1 MQSRPNTPLKGDVMP
16 FLKTIS
22 GGAGS
27 CKQVD
32 DYLSFG
38 HRSMEDH
45 EERMERYLAGDKSAS
60 RSMAFGHSPGLPDTP
75 FGWHKV
81 MDATRKRFGKDRPP
95 EWFERKRQSNPDLV
109 WRNYYQWVL
118 SPDPKDRASAEEVGQ
133 LAQEWCERVW
143 PAEQGWQWIWS
154 VHDDNANGVMHAHV
168 ILNAVNSSNGLKA
181 QITPEDS
188 DNMARVAQEIARG
201 HGMGTLPDLSERRKA
216 TREGRQAPTIQS
228 VRMSAAERSLRRRG
242 RRSWVAEIRDAIDES
257 IANSSDWD
265 EFVERFEA
273 EGFTVEWSRRGI
285 GYRHPD
291 SGGHDKKVLASSLG
305 SNYDEFG
312 IRARL
317 GIPVD
322 VVNGEA
328 SSRISRRQG
337 HNFQDP
343 STGYSPHHRGLENTL
358 RSRIAAKSSRHGV
371 GVISAGIKALSA
383 ISEAG
388 YSSVSEVEEAFRSQ
402 MLKVETMEHGVHE
415 IESSISIAEDVI
427 ERSKR
432 IESARA
438 RIAELESLP
447 SFTQSERKERNTL
460 LLQVDEDA
468 TFCKMA
474 FSKIATEVSGA
485 ESYANE
491 AVIILNRLRNEL
503 GDLSVS
509 LDRAR
514 TDAKSLSESLG
525 AIEGFVGARAVRDL
539 RSVPSVG
546 EFLRRSKGRQLSV
559 PTSIQTKDSMAITAA
574 LESAASRRILNEG
587 NSRIESIEKA
597 TKAQAPSVYV
607 RPEVAAVSE
616 RKNTV

>member
-1 MQSRPNTPLKGDVMP
+1 MP

-38 HRSMEDH
+38 HRSVEDH

-60 RSMAFGHSPGLPDTP
+60 RSMAFGHSPGLPDSP

-81 MDATRKRFGKDRPP
+81 MDATRKRFGKDKPP
-95 EWFERKRQSNPDLV
+95 EWFEKKRKSNPNLI
-109 WRNYYQWVL
+109 WRNYYQWIL
-118 SPDPKDRASAEEVGQ
+118 SPDPRDHASAEEVGQ

-143 PAEQGWQWIWS
+143 PADQGWQWIWS
-154 VHDDNANGVMHAHV
+154 VHDDNASGVMHAHI
-168 ILNAVNSSNGLKA
+168 ILNAVNASTGLKV
-181 QITPEDS
+181 QISSEDS
-188 DNMARVAQEIARG
+188 DMLDHQAQKIGEE
-201 HGMGTLPDLSERRKA
+201 HGMNFFPDLADWRA
-216 TREGRQAPTIQS
+216 AVREGRQTPTIQS

-242 RRSWVAEIRDAIDES
+242 RRSWVAEIRDAIDKS
-257 IANSSDWD
+257 IENSSDWD
-265 EFVERFEA
+265 EFVEKFEA
-273 EGFTVEWSRRGI
+273 DGFKVEWSRRGI

-317 GIPVD
+317 GIPID
-322 VVNGEA
+322 VVTGEL
-328 SSRISRRQG
+328 SSRVTRRQE
-337 HNFQDP
+337 HKSQVPNA
-343 STGYSPHHRGLENTL
+343 SYSPHRRGFQDTL
-358 RSRIAAKSSRHGV
+358 KSRIAAQSRRRGV
-371 GVISAGIKALSA
+371 GAISAGIKAVSLISA
-383 ISEAG
+383 DG
-388 YSSVSEVEEAFRSQ
+388 YGSVSEVEEARRSQ
-402 MLKVETMEHGVHE
+402 MLKVEAMECEIHE

-447 SFTQSERKERNTL
+447 SFAQSERKERNAL
-460 LLQVDEDA
+460 LLQIDGDTA
-468 TFCKMA
+468 FCKMA
-474 FSKIATEVSGA
+474 FSKVATEISGP

-514 TDAKSLSESLG
+514 ADAKSLSESLG

-559 PTSIQTKDSMAITAA
+559 PTSIQTKDSMAIAAA

>member
-1 MQSRPNTPLKGDVMP
+1 MP

-38 HRSMEDH
+38 HRSVEDH

-60 RSMAFGHSPGLPDTP
+60 RSMAFGHSPGLPDSP

-81 MDATRKRFGKDRPP
+81 MDATRKRFGKDKPP
-95 EWFERKRQSNPDLV
+95 EWFEKKRKSNPNLI
-109 WRNYYQWVL
+109 WRNYYQWIL
-118 SPDPKDRASAEEVGQ
+118 SPDPRDHASAEEVGQ

-143 PAEQGWQWIWS
+143 PADQGWQWIWS
-154 VHDDNANGVMHAHV
+154 VHDDNASGVMHAHI
-168 ILNAVNSSNGLKA
+168 ILNSVNASTGLKV
-181 QITPEDS
+181 QISSEDS
-188 DNMARVAQEIARG
+188 DMLDHQAQKIGEE
-201 HGMGTLPDLSERRKA
+201 HGMNFFPDLADWRA
-216 TREGRQAPTIQS
+216 AVREGRQTPTIQS

-242 RRSWVAEIRDAIDES
+242 RRSWVAEIRDAIDRS
-257 IANSSDWD
+257 IENSSDWD
-265 EFVERFEA
+265 EFVEKFEA
-273 EGFTVEWSRRGI
+273 DGFKVEWSRRGI

-317 GIPVD
+317 GIPID
-322 VVNGEA
+322 VVTGEL
-328 SSRISRRQG
+328 SSRVTRQQE
-337 HNFQDP
+337 HKSQVPNA
-343 STGYSPHHRGLENTL
+343 GYSPHRRGFQDTL
-358 RSRIAAKSSRHGV
+358 KSRIAAQSRRRGV
-371 GVISAGIKALSA
+371 GAISAGIKALSL
-383 ISEAG
+383 ISADG
-388 YSSVSEVEEAFRSQ
+388 YGSVSEVEEACRSQ
-402 MLKVETMEHGVHE
+402 MLKVEAMECEIHE

-447 SFTQSERKERNTL
+447 SFAQSERKERNAL
-460 LLQVDEDA
+460 LLQIDDDTA
-468 TFCKMA
+468 FCKMA
-474 FSKIATEVSGA
+474 FSKVATETSGP

-491 AVIILNRLRNEL
+491 AGIILNKLRNEL

-514 TDAKSLSESLG
+514 ADAKSLSESLG

-539 RSVPSVG
+539 RGVPSVG

-559 PTSIQTKDSMAITAA
+559 PTSIQTKDSMAIAAA

-587 NSRIESIEKA
+587 NSRIENIDKA
-597 TKAQAPSVYV
+597 TKAQSPSVYI
-607 RPEVAAVSE
+607 RPEAGTVSE

>member
-1 MQSRPNTPLKGDVMP
+1 MP

-38 HRSMEDH
+38 HRSVEDH

-60 RSMAFGHSPGLPDTP
+60 RSMAFGHSPGLPDSP

-81 MDATRKRFGKDRPP
+81 MDATRKRFGKDKPP
-95 EWFERKRQSNPDLV
+95 EWFEKKRKSNPNLI
-109 WRNYYQWVL
+109 WRNYYQWIL
-118 SPDPKDRASAEEVGQ
+118 SPDPRDHASAEEVGQ

-143 PAEQGWQWIWS
+143 PADQGWQWIWS
-154 VHDDNANGVMHAHV
+154 VHDDNASGVMHAHI
-168 ILNAVNSSNGLKA
+168 ILNAVNASTGLKV
-181 QITPEDS
+181 QISSEDS
-188 DNMARVAQEIARG
+188 DMLDHQAQKIGEE
-201 HGMGTLPDLSERRKA
+201 HGMNFFPDLADWRA
-216 TREGRQAPTIQS
+216 AVREGRQTPTIQS

-242 RRSWVAEIRDAIDES
+242 RRSWVAEIRDAIDRS
-257 IANSSDWD
+257 IENSSDWD
-265 EFVERFEA
+265 EFVEKFEA
-273 EGFTVEWSRRGI
+273 DGFKVEWSRRGI

-291 SGGHDKKVLASSLG
+291 SGGHDKKVLASSIG

-322 VVNGEA
+322 VVTGEL
-328 SSRISRRQG
+328 SSRVTRQQE
-337 HNFQDP
+337 HKSQVPNA
-343 STGYSPHHRGLENTL
+343 GYSPHRRGFQDTL
-358 RSRIAAKSSRHGV
+358 KSRIAAQSRRRGV
-371 GVISAGIKALSA
+371 GAISAGIKALSL
-383 ISEAG
+383 ISADG
-388 YSSVSEVEEAFRSQ
+388 YGSVSEVEEACRSQ
-402 MLKVETMEHGVHE
+402 MLKVEAMECEIHE

-447 SFTQSERKERNTL
+447 SFAQSERKERNAL
-460 LLQVDEDA
+460 LLQIDDDTA
-468 TFCKMA
+468 FCKMA
-474 FSKIATEVSGA
+474 FSKVATAISGP
-485 ESYANE
+485 ESYASE
-491 AVIILNRLRNEL
+491 AGIILNRLRNEL

-514 TDAKSLSESLG
+514 ADAKSLSESLG
-525 AIEGFVGARAVRDL
+525 AIVGFVGARAVRDL
-539 RSVPSVG
+539 RGVPSVG

-559 PTSIQTKDSMAITAA
+559 PTSIQTKDSRAIAAA

-597 TKAQAPSVYV
+597 TKAQSPSVYI
-607 RPEVAAVSE
+607 RPEAAAVSE

>member
-1 MQSRPNTPLKGDVMP
+1 MP

-38 HRSMEDH
+38 HRSVEDH

-60 RSMAFGHSPGLPDTP
+60 RSMAFGHSPGLPDSP

-81 MDATRKRFGKDRPP
+81 MDATRKRFGKDKPP
-95 EWFERKRQSNPDLV
+95 EWFEKKRKSNPNLI
-109 WRNYYQWVL
+109 WRNYYQWIL
-118 SPDPKDRASAEEVGQ
+118 SPDPRDHASAEEVGQ

-143 PAEQGWQWIWS
+143 PADQGWQWIWS
-154 VHDDNANGVMHAHV
+154 VHDDNASGVMHAHI
-168 ILNAVNSSNGLKA
+168 ILNAVNASTGLKV
-181 QITPEDS
+181 QISSEDS
-188 DNMARVAQEIARG
+188 DMLDHQAQKIGEE
-201 HGMGTLPDLSERRKA
+201 HGMNFFPDLADWRA
-216 TREGRQAPTIQS
+216 AVREGRQTPTIQS

-242 RRSWVAEIRDAIDES
+242 RRSWVAEIRDAIDRS
-257 IANSSDWD
+257 IENSSDWD
-265 EFVERFEA
+265 EFVEKFEA
-273 EGFTVEWSRRGI
+273 DGFKVEWSRRGI

-312 IRARL
+312 IRSRL
-317 GIPVD
+317 GIPID
-322 VVNGEA
+322 VVTGEL
-328 SSRISRRQG
+328 SSRVTRQQE
-337 HNFQDP
+337 HKSQVPNA
-343 STGYSPHHRGLENTL
+343 GYSPHRRGFQDTL
-358 RSRIAAKSSRHGV
+358 KSRIAAQSRRRGV
-371 GVISAGIKALSA
+371 GAISAGIKALSL
-383 ISEAG
+383 ISAEG
-388 YSSVSEVEEAFRSQ
+388 YGSVSEVEEACRSQ
-402 MLKVETMEHGVHE
+402 MLKVEAMECEIHE

-447 SFTQSERKERNTL
+447 SFAQSERKERNAL
-460 LLQVDEDA
+460 LLQIDDDTA
-468 TFCKMA
+468 FCKMA
-474 FSKIATEVSGA
+474 FSKVATEISEP

-491 AVIILNRLRNEL
+491 AGIILNRLRNEL

-509 LDRAR
+509 LERAR
-514 TDAKSLSESLG
+514 ADAKSLSESFV
-525 AIEGFVGARAVRDL
+525 AIEGYVGARVVRDL
-539 RSVPSVG
+539 RGVPSVG

-559 PTSIQTKDSMAITAA
+559 PTSIQTKDSMAIAAA
-574 LESAASRRILNEG
+574 LESAASRRILQES
-587 NSRIESIEKA
+587 NSRIESIDKE
-597 TKAQAPSVYV
+597 TKAQSPSVYI
-607 RPEVAAVSE
+607 RPEAAAVAE

>member
-1 MQSRPNTPLKGDVMP
+1 MP

-38 HRSMEDH
+38 HRSVEDH

-60 RSMAFGHSPGLPDTP
+60 RSMAFGHSPGLPDSP

-81 MDATRKRFGKDRPP
+81 MDATRKRFGKDKPP
-95 EWFERKRQSNPDLV
+95 EWFEKKRKSNPNLI
-109 WRNYYQWVL
+109 WRNYYQWIL
-118 SPDPKDRASAEEVGQ
+118 SPDPRDHASAEEVGQ

-143 PAEQGWQWIWS
+143 PADQGWQWIWS
-154 VHDDNANGVMHAHV
+154 VHDDNASGVMHAHI
-168 ILNAVNSSNGLKA
+168 ILNAVNASTGLKV
-181 QITPEDS
+181 QISSEDS
-188 DNMARVAQEIARG
+188 DMLDHQAQKIGEE
-201 HGMGTLPDLSERRKA
+201 HGMNFFPDLADWRA
-216 TREGRQAPTIQS
+216 AVREGRQTPTIQS

-242 RRSWVAEIRDAIDES
+242 RRSWVAEIRDAIDRS
-257 IANSSDWD
+257 IENSSDWD
-265 EFVERFEA
+265 EFVEKFEA
-273 EGFTVEWSRRGI
+273 DGFKVEWSRRGI

-317 GIPVD
+317 GIPID
-322 VVNGEA
+322 VVTREL
-328 SSRISRRQG
+328 SSRVTRQQE
-337 HNFQDP
+337 HKSQVPNA
-343 STGYSPHHRGLENTL
+343 GYSPHRRGFQDTL
-358 RSRIAAKSSRHGV
+358 KSRIAAQSRRRGV
-371 GVISAGIKALSA
+371 GAISAGIKALSL
-383 ISEAG
+383 ISADG
-388 YSSVSEVEEAFRSQ
+388 YGSVSEVEEACRSQ
-402 MLKVETMEHGVHE
+402 MLKVEAMECEIHE

-447 SFTQSERKERNTL
+447 SFAQSERKERNAL
-460 LLQVDEDA
+460 LLQIDDDTA
-468 TFCKMA
+468 FCKMA
-474 FSKIATEVSGA
+474 FSKVATEISEP

-491 AVIILNRLRNEL
+491 AGIILNRLRNEL

-514 TDAKSLSESLG
+514 ADAKSLSESLG

-539 RSVPSVG
+539 RGVPSVG

-559 PTSIQTKDSMAITAA
+559 PTSIQTKDSMAIAAA
-574 LESAASRRILNEG
+574 LESAASKRILQES
-587 NSRIESIEKA
+587 NSRIESIDKA
-597 TKAQAPSVYV
+597 TKAQSPSVYI
-607 RPEVAAVSE
+607 RPEAAAVSE

>member
-1 MQSRPNTPLKGDVMP
+1 MP

-22 GGAGS
+22 GGSGS
-27 CKQVD
+27 CRQVD

-38 HRSMEDH
+38 HRSVEDH
-45 EERMERYLAGDKSAS
+45 EKRMERYLAGDKSAS

-81 MDATRKRFGKDRPP
+81 MDATRKRFGKDKPP
-95 EWFERKRQSNPDLV
+95 EWFEKKRKSNPDLV

-118 SPDPKDRASAEEVGQ
+118 SPDPRDRASAEEVGQ

-168 ILNAVNSSNGLKA
+168 ILNAVNSFNGLKA

-188 DNMARVAQEIARG
+188 DTMARVAQEIARE

-216 TREGRQAPTIQS
+216 IREGRQAPTIQS

-242 RRSWVAEIRDAIDES
+242 RRSWVAEIRDAIDKS
-257 IANSSDWD
+257 IDNSSDWD

-273 EGFTVEWSRRGI
+273 DGFTVEWSRRGI
-285 GYRHPD
+285 GYRHPE

-322 VVNGEA
+322 VVKGEA
-328 SSRISRRQG
+328 SSRIARRQE
-337 HNFQDP
+337 HKSQFP
-343 STGYSPHHRGLENTL
+343 SSGYSPRPRGLEDAL
-358 RSRIAAKSSRHGV
+358 RSRITANTSLRGIGA
-371 GVISAGIKALSA
+371 ISAGIKALSV
-383 ISEAG
+383 ISADG

-402 MLKVETMEHGVHE
+402 MLKVEAMEQEVHE
-415 IESSISIAEDVI
+415 IESSISIAEDVM
-427 ERSKR
+427 ERSER
-432 IESARA
+432 IASARA
-438 RIAELESLP
+438 RLDELESLP
-447 SFTQSERKERNTL
+447 SITQTERIERNAL
-460 LLQVDEDA
+460 LDQIDDDTA
-468 TFCKMA
+468 FCKVA
-474 FSKIATEVSGA
+474 FSKVATEISGP

-491 AVIILNRLRNEL
+491 AGIILNRLRNEL

-514 TDAKSLSESLG
+514 ADAKSLSESLG

-539 RSVPSVG
+539 RGVPSVG
-546 EFLRRSKGRQLSV
+546 EFLRRSKDRQLSV
-559 PTSIQTKDSMAITAA
+559 PTSIQTRDSMAIAAA
-574 LESAASRRILNEG
+574 LESAASRRILHENRA
-587 NSRIESIEKA
+587 RIESVEKA
-597 TKAQAPSVYV
+597 TKNQASSVYI

>member
-1 MQSRPNTPLKGDVMP
+1 MP

-38 HRSMEDH
+38 HRSVEDH

-60 RSMAFGHSPGLPDTP
+60 RSMAFGHSPGLPDSP

-81 MDATRKRFGKDRPP
+81 MDATRKRFGKDKPP
-95 EWFERKRQSNPDLV
+95 EWFEKKRKSNPNLI
-109 WRNYYQWVL
+109 WRNYYQWIL
-118 SPDPKDRASAEEVGQ
+118 SPDPRDHASAEEVGQ
-133 LAQEWCERVW
+133 LAQEWCERAW
-143 PAEQGWQWIWS
+143 PADQGWQWIWS
-154 VHDDNANGVMHAHV
+154 VHDDNASGVMHAHI
-168 ILNAVNSSNGLKA
+168 ILNAVNASTGLKV
-181 QITPEDS
+181 QISSEDS
-188 DNMARVAQEIARG
+188 DMLDHQAQKIGEE
-201 HGMGTLPDLSERRKA
+201 HGMNFFPDLADWRA
-216 TREGRQAPTIQS
+216 AVREGRQTPTIQS

-242 RRSWVAEIRDAIDES
+242 RRSWVAEIRDAIDRS
-257 IANSSDWD
+257 IENSSDWD
-265 EFVERFEA
+265 EFVEKFEA
-273 EGFTVEWSRRGI
+273 DGFKVEWSRRGI

-317 GIPVD
+317 GIPID
-322 VVNGEA
+322 VVTGEL
-328 SSRISRRQG
+328 SSRVTRQQE
-337 HNFQDP
+337 HKSQVPNA
-343 STGYSPHHRGLENTL
+343 GYSPHRRGFQDTL
-358 RSRIAAKSSRHGV
+358 KSRIAAQSRRRGV
-371 GVISAGIKALSA
+371 GAISAGIKALSL
-383 ISEAG
+383 ISADG
-388 YSSVSEVEEAFRSQ
+388 YGSVSEVEEACRSQ
-402 MLKVETMEHGVHE
+402 MLKVEAMECEIHE

-447 SFTQSERKERNTL
+447 SFAQSERKERNAL
-460 LLQVDEDA
+460 LLQIDDDTA
-468 TFCKMA
+468 FCKMA
-474 FSKIATEVSGA
+474 FSKVATETSGP

-491 AVIILNRLRNEL
+491 AGIILNKLRNEL

-514 TDAKSLSESLG
+514 ADAKSLSESLG

-539 RSVPSVG
+539 RGVPSVG

-559 PTSIQTKDSMAITAA
+559 PTSIQTKDSMAIAAA
-574 LESAASRRILNEG
+574 LESAASRRILQES
-587 NSRIESIEKA
+587 NSRIESIDKA
-597 TKAQAPSVYV
+597 TKAQSTSVYI
-607 RPEVAAVSE
+607 RPEATAVAE
-616 RKNTV
+616 RKKTV

>member
-1 MQSRPNTPLKGDVMP
+1 MP

-38 HRSMEDH
+38 HRSVEDH

-60 RSMAFGHSPGLPDTP
+60 RSMAFGHSPGLPDSP

-81 MDATRKRFGKDRPP
+81 MDATRKRFGKDKPP
-95 EWFERKRQSNPDLV
+95 EWFEKKRKSNQNLI
-109 WRNYYQWVL
+109 WRNYYQWIL
-118 SPDPKDRASAEEVGQ
+118 SPDPRDHASAEEVGQ

-143 PAEQGWQWIWS
+143 PADQGWQWIWS
-154 VHDDNANGVMHAHV
+154 VHDDNASGVMHAHI
-168 ILNAVNSSNGLKA
+168 ILNAVNASTGLKV
-181 QITPEDS
+181 QISSEDS
-188 DNMARVAQEIARG
+188 DMLDHQAQKIGEE
-201 HGMGTLPDLSERRKA
+201 HGMNFFPDLADWRA
-216 TREGRQAPTIQS
+216 AVREGRQTPTIQS
-228 VRMSAAERSLRRRG
+228 VRMSTAERSLRRRG
-242 RRSWVAEIRDAIDES
+242 RRSWVAEIRDAIDRS
-257 IANSSDWD
+257 IENSSDWD
-265 EFVERFEA
+265 EFVEKFEA
-273 EGFTVEWSRRGI
+273 DGFKVEWSRRGI

-317 GIPVD
+317 GIPID
-322 VVNGEA
+322 VVTGEL
-328 SSRISRRQG
+328 SSRVTRQQE
-337 HNFQDP
+337 HKSQVPNA
-343 STGYSPHHRGLENTL
+343 GYSPHRRGFQDTL
-358 RSRIAAKSSRHGV
+358 KSRIAAQLRRRGV
-371 GVISAGIKALSA
+371 GAISAGIKALSL
-383 ISEAG
+383 ISADG
-388 YSSVSEVEEAFRSQ
+388 YGSVSEVEEACRSQ
-402 MLKVETMEHGVHE
+402 MLKVEAMECEIHE

-447 SFTQSERKERNTL
+447 SFAQSERKERNAL
-460 LLQVDEDA
+460 LLQIDDDTA
-468 TFCKMA
+468 FCKMA
-474 FSKIATEVSGA
+474 FSKVATEISGP

-491 AVIILNRLRNEL
+491 AGIILNKLRNEL

-514 TDAKSLSESLG
+514 ADAKSLSESLG

-539 RSVPSVG
+539 RGVPSVG

-559 PTSIQTKDSMAITAA
+559 PTSIQTRDSMAIAAA
-574 LESAASRRILNEG
+574 LESAASRRILHENRG
-587 NSRIESIEKA
+587 RFESIEKA
-597 TKAQAPSVYV
+597 TKTQAPSVYI

>member
-1 MQSRPNTPLKGDVMP
+1 MP

-38 HRSMEDH
+38 HRSVEDH

-60 RSMAFGHSPGLPDTP
+60 RSMAFGHSPGLPDSP

-81 MDATRKRFGKDRPP
+81 MDATRKRFGKDKPP
-95 EWFERKRQSNPDLV
+95 EWFEKKRKSNPNLI
-109 WRNYYQWVL
+109 WRNYYQWIL
-118 SPDPKDRASAEEVGQ
+118 SPDPRDHASAEEVGQ

-143 PAEQGWQWIWS
+143 PADQGWQWIWS
-154 VHDDNANGVMHAHV
+154 VHDDNASGVMHAHI
-168 ILNAVNSSNGLKA
+168 ILNAVNASTGLKV
-181 QITPEDS
+181 QISSEDS
-188 DNMARVAQEIARG
+188 DMLDHQAQKIGEE
-201 HGMGTLPDLSERRKA
+201 HGMNFFPDLADWRA
-216 TREGRQAPTIQS
+216 AVREGRLTPTIQS

-242 RRSWVAEIRDAIDES
+242 RRSWVAEIRDAIDRS
-257 IANSSDWD
+257 IENSSDWD
-265 EFVERFEA
+265 EFVEKFEA
-273 EGFTVEWSRRGI
+273 DGFKVEWSRRGI

-317 GIPVD
+317 GIPID
-322 VVNGEA
+322 VVTGEL
-328 SSRISRRQG
+328 SSRVTRRQE
-337 HNFQDP
+337 HKSQVPNA
-343 STGYSPHHRGLENTL
+343 SYSPHRRGFQDTL
-358 RSRIAAKSSRHGV
+358 KSRIAAQSRRRGV
-371 GVISAGIKALSA
+371 GAISAGIKALSL
-383 ISEAG
+383 ISADG
-388 YSSVSEVEEAFRSQ
+388 YGSVSEVEEACRSQ
-402 MLKVETMEHGVHE
+402 TLKVEAMECEIHE

-447 SFTQSERKERNTL
+447 SFAQSERKERNAL
-460 LLQVDEDA
+460 LLQIDDDTA
-468 TFCKMA
+468 FCKMA
-474 FSKIATEVSGA
+474 FSKVATEIPGP

-491 AVIILNRLRNEL
+491 AGIILNRLRNEL

-514 TDAKSLSESLG
+514 ADAKSLSESLG

-539 RSVPSVG
+539 RGVPSVG

-559 PTSIQTKDSMAITAA
+559 PTSIQTKDSMAIAAA
-574 LESAASRRILNEG
+574 LESAASRRILQES
-587 NSRIESIEKA
+587 NSRIESIDKA
-597 TKAQAPSVYV
+597 TKAQSPSVYI
-607 RPEVAAVSE
+607 RPEAAAVAE
-616 RKNTV
+616 RKITV

>member
-1 MQSRPNTPLKGDVMP
+1 MP

-38 HRSMEDH
+38 HRSVEDH

-60 RSMAFGHSPGLPDTP
+60 RSMAFGHSPGLPDSP

-81 MDATRKRFGKDRPP
+81 MDATRKRFGKDKPP
-95 EWFERKRQSNPDLV
+95 EWFEKKRKSNPNLI
-109 WRNYYQWVL
+109 WRNYYQWIL
-118 SPDPKDRASAEEVGQ
+118 SPDPRDRASAEEVGQ

-143 PAEQGWQWIWS
+143 PADQGWQWIWS
-154 VHDDNANGVMHAHV
+154 VHDDNASGVMHAHI
-168 ILNAVNSSNGLKA
+168 ILNAVNASTGLKV
-181 QITPEDS
+181 QISSEDS
-188 DNMARVAQEIARG
+188 DMLDHQAQKIGEE
-201 HGMGTLPDLSERRKA
+201 HGMNFFPDLADWRA
-216 TREGRQAPTIQS
+216 AVREGRQTPTIQS

-242 RRSWVAEIRDAIDES
+242 RRSWVADIRDAIDRS
-257 IANSSDWD
+257 IEKSSDWD
-265 EFVERFEA
+265 EFVEKFESD
-273 EGFTVEWSRRGI
+273 GFKVEWSRRGI

-317 GIPVD
+317 GIPID
-322 VVNGEA
+322 VVTGEL
-328 SSRISRRQG
+328 SSRVTRQQE
-337 HNFQDP
+337 HKSQVPNA
-343 STGYSPHHRGLENTL
+343 GYSPHRRGFQDTL
-358 RSRIAAKSSRHGV
+358 KSRIAAQSRRRGV
-371 GVISAGIKALSA
+371 GAISAGIKALSL
-383 ISEAG
+383 ISADG
-388 YSSVSEVEEAFRSQ
+388 YGSVSEVEEACRSQ
-402 MLKVETMEHGVHE
+402 MLKVEAMEREIHE

-447 SFTQSERKERNTL
+447 SFAQSERKERNAL
-460 LLQVDEDA
+460 LLHIDDDTA
-468 TFCKMA
+468 FCKMA
-474 FSKIATEVSGA
+474 FSKVATEISEP

-491 AVIILNRLRNEL
+491 AGIILNRLRNEL

-514 TDAKSLSESLG
+514 ADAKSLSESLG

-539 RSVPSVG
+539 RGVPSVG

-559 PTSIQTKDSMAITAA
+559 PTSIQTKDSMAIAAA

-587 NSRIESIEKA
+587 NSRIENIDKA
-597 TKAQAPSVYV
+597 TKAQSPSVYI
-607 RPEVAAVSE
+607 RPEAGTVSE

>member
-1 MQSRPNTPLKGDVMP
+1 MP

-38 HRSMEDH
+38 HRSVEDH

-60 RSMAFGHSPGLPDTP
+60 RSMAFGHSPGLPDSP

-81 MDATRKRFGKDRPP
+81 MDATRKRFGKDKPP
-95 EWFERKRQSNPDLV
+95 EWFEKKRKSNPNLI
-109 WRNYYQWVL
+109 WRNYYQWIL
-118 SPDPKDRASAEEVGQ
+118 SPDPRDHASAEEVGQ

-143 PAEQGWQWIWS
+143 PADQGWQWIWS
-154 VHDDNANGVMHAHV
+154 VHDDNASGVMHAHI
-168 ILNAVNSSNGLKA
+168 ILNAVNASTGLKV
-181 QITPEDS
+181 QISSEDS
-188 DNMARVAQEIARG
+188 DMLDHQAQKIGEE
-201 HGMGTLPDLSERRKA
+201 HGMNFFPDLADWRA
-216 TREGRQAPTIQS
+216 AVREGRQTPTIQS

-242 RRSWVAEIRDAIDES
+242 RRSWVAEIRDAIDRS
-257 IANSSDWD
+257 IENSSDWD
-265 EFVERFEA
+265 EFVEKFEA
-273 EGFTVEWSRRGI
+273 DGFKVEWSRRGI

-305 SNYDEFG
+305 SSYDEFG

-322 VVNGEA
+322 VVTGEL
-328 SSRISRRQG
+328 SSRVTRQQE
-337 HNFQDP
+337 HKSQVPNA
-343 STGYSPHHRGLENTL
+343 GYSPHRRGFQDTL
-358 RSRIAAKSSRHGV
+358 KSRIAAQSRRRGV
-371 GVISAGIKALSA
+371 GAISAGIKALSL
-383 ISEAG
+383 ISADG
-388 YSSVSEVEEAFRSQ
+388 YGSVSEVEEACRSQ
-402 MLKVETMEHGVHE
+402 MLKVEAMECEIHE

-447 SFTQSERKERNTL
+447 SFAQSERKERNAL
-460 LLQVDEDA
+460 LLQIDDDTA
-468 TFCKMA
+468 FCKMA
-474 FSKIATEVSGA
+474 FSKVATEISGP

-491 AVIILNRLRNEL
+491 AGIILNRLRNEL
-503 GDLSVS
+503 SDLSVS

-514 TDAKSLSESLG
+514 ANAKSLSESLG

-539 RSVPSVG
+539 RGVPSVG

-559 PTSIQTKDSMAITAA
+559 PTSIQTKDSMAIAAA
-574 LESAASRRILNEG
+574 LESAASRRILQES
-587 NSRIESIEKA
+587 NSRIESIDKA
-597 TKAQAPSVYV
+597 TKAQSPSVYI
-607 RPEVAAVSE
+607 RPEAAAVSE

>member
-1 MQSRPNTPLKGDVMP
+1 MP

-38 HRSMEDH
+38 HRSVEDH

-60 RSMAFGHSPGLPDTP
+60 RSMAFGHSPGLPDSP

-81 MDATRKRFGKDRPP
+81 MDATRKRFGKDKPP
-95 EWFERKRQSNPDLV
+95 EWFEKKRKSNPNLI
-109 WRNYYQWVL
+109 WRNYYQWIL
-118 SPDPKDRASAEEVGQ
+118 SPDPRDHASAEEVGQ

-143 PAEQGWQWIWS
+143 PADQGWQWIWS
-154 VHDDNANGVMHAHV
+154 VHDDNASGVMHAHI
-168 ILNAVNSSNGLKA
+168 ILNAVNASTGLKV
-181 QITPEDS
+181 QISSEDS
-188 DNMARVAQEIARG
+188 DMLDHQAQKIGEE
-201 HGMGTLPDLSERRKA
+201 HGMNFFPDLADWRA
-216 TREGRQAPTIQS
+216 AVREGRQTPTIQS

-242 RRSWVAEIRDAIDES
+242 RRSWVAEIRDAIDRS
-257 IANSSDWD
+257 IENSSDWD
-265 EFVERFEA
+265 EFVEKFEA
-273 EGFTVEWSRRGI
+273 DSFKVEWSRRGI

-317 GIPVD
+317 GIPID
-322 VVNGEA
+322 VVTGEL
-328 SSRISRRQG
+328 SSRVTRRQE
-337 HNFQDP
+337 HKSQVPNA
-343 STGYSPHHRGLENTL
+343 SYSPHRRGFQDTL
-358 RSRIAAKSSRHGV
+358 KSRIAAQSRRRGV
-371 GVISAGIKALSA
+371 GAISAGIKALSL
-383 ISEAG
+383 ISADG
-388 YSSVSEVEEAFRSQ
+388 YGSVSEVEEACRSQ
-402 MLKVETMEHGVHE
+402 MLKVEAMECEIHE

-447 SFTQSERKERNTL
+447 SFAQSERKERNAL
-460 LLQVDEDA
+460 LLQIDDDTA
-468 TFCKMA
+468 FCKMA
-474 FSKIATEVSGA
+474 FSKVATEISGP

-491 AVIILNRLRNEL
+491 AGIILNRLRNEL

-514 TDAKSLSESLG
+514 ADAKSLSESLG
-525 AIEGFVGARAVRDL
+525 AIEGFVGARAARDL
-539 RSVPSVG
+539 RGVPSVG

-559 PTSIQTKDSMAITAA
+559 PTSIQTKDSMAIAAA

-597 TKAQAPSVYV
+597 IKAQAPSVYV
-607 RPEVAAVSE
+607 RSEVAAVSE

>member
-1 MQSRPNTPLKGDVMP
+1 MP

-38 HRSMEDH
+38 HRSVEDH

-60 RSMAFGHSPGLPDTP
+60 RSMAFGHSPGLPDSP

-81 MDATRKRFGKDRPP
+81 MDATRKRFGKDKPP
-95 EWFERKRQSNPDLV
+95 EWFEKKRKSNPNLI
-109 WRNYYQWVL
+109 WRNYYQWIL
-118 SPDPKDRASAEEVGQ
+118 SPDPRDHASAEEVGQ

-143 PAEQGWQWIWS
+143 PADQGWQWIWS
-154 VHDDNANGVMHAHV
+154 VHDDNASGVMHAHI
-168 ILNAVNSSNGLKA
+168 ILNSVNASTGLKV
-181 QITPEDS
+181 QISSEDS
-188 DNMARVAQEIARG
+188 DMLDHQAQKIGEE
-201 HGMGTLPDLSERRKA
+201 HGMNFFPDLADWRA
-216 TREGRQAPTIQS
+216 AVREGRQTPTIQS

-242 RRSWVAEIRDAIDES
+242 RRSWVAEIRDAIDRS
-257 IANSSDWD
+257 IENSSDWD
-265 EFVERFEA
+265 EFVEKFEA
-273 EGFTVEWSRRGI
+273 DGFKVEWSRRGI

-317 GIPVD
+317 GIPID
-322 VVNGEA
+322 VVTGEL
-328 SSRISRRQG
+328 SSRVTRQQE
-337 HNFQDP
+337 HKSQVPNA
-343 STGYSPHHRGLENTL
+343 GYSPHRRGFQDTL
-358 RSRIAAKSSRHGV
+358 KSRIAAQSRRRGV
-371 GVISAGIKALSA
+371 GAISAGIKALSL
-383 ISEAG
+383 ISADG
-388 YSSVSEVEEAFRSQ
+388 YGSVSEVEEACRSQ
-402 MLKVETMEHGVHE
+402 MLKVEAMECEIHE

-438 RIAELESLP
+438 RIVELESLP
-447 SFTQSERKERNTL
+447 SFAQSERKERNAL
-460 LLQVDEDA
+460 LLQIDDDTA
-468 TFCKMA
+468 FCKMA
-474 FSKIATEVSGA
+474 FSKVATETSGP

-491 AVIILNRLRNEL
+491 AGIILNKLRNEL

-509 LDRAR
+509 LDGARA
-514 TDAKSLSESLG
+514 DAKSLSESLG

-539 RSVPSVG
+539 RGVPSVG

-559 PTSIQTKDSMAITAA
+559 PTSIQTKDSMAIAAA
-574 LESAASRRILNEG
+574 LESAASRRILQES
-587 NSRIESIEKA
+587 NSRIESIDKA
-597 TKAQAPSVYV
+597 TKAQSTSVYI
-607 RPEVAAVSE
+607 RPEATAVAE
-616 RKNTV
+616 RKKTV

>member
-1 MQSRPNTPLKGDVMP
+1 MP

-38 HRSMEDH
+38 HRSVEDH

-60 RSMAFGHSPGLPDTP
+60 RSMAFGHSPGLPDSP

-81 MDATRKRFGKDRPP
+81 MDATRKRFGKDKPP
-95 EWFERKRQSNPDLV
+95 EWFEKKRKSNPNLI
-109 WRNYYQWVL
+109 WRNYYQWIL
-118 SPDPKDRASAEEVGQ
+118 SPDPRDHASAEEVGQ

-143 PAEQGWQWIWS
+143 PADQGWQWIWS
-154 VHDDNANGVMHAHV
+154 VHDDNASGVMHAHI
-168 ILNAVNSSNGLKA
+168 ILNAVNASTGLKV
-181 QITPEDS
+181 QISSEDS
-188 DNMARVAQEIARG
+188 DMLDHQAQKIGEE
-201 HGMGTLPDLSERRKA
+201 HGMNFFPDLADWRA
-216 TREGRQAPTIQS
+216 AVREGRQTPTIQS

-242 RRSWVAEIRDAIDES
+242 RRSWVAEIRDAIDRS
-257 IANSSDWD
+257 IENSSDWD
-265 EFVERFEA
+265 EFVEKFEA
-273 EGFTVEWSRRGI
+273 DGFKVEWSRRGI

-305 SNYDEFG
+305 SSYDEFG

-322 VVNGEA
+322 VVTGEL
-328 SSRISRRQG
+328 SSRVTRQQE
-337 HNFQDP
+337 HKSQVPNA
-343 STGYSPHHRGLENTL
+343 GYSPHRRGFQDTL
-358 RSRIAAKSSRHGV
+358 KSRIAAQSRRRGV
-371 GVISAGIKALSA
+371 GAISAGIKALSL
-383 ISEAG
+383 ISADG
-388 YSSVSEVEEAFRSQ
+388 YGSVSEVEEACRSQ
-402 MLKVETMEHGVHE
+402 MLKVEAMECEIHE

-438 RIAELESLP
+438 RIAKLESLP
-447 SFTQSERKERNTL
+447 SFAQSERKERNAL
-460 LLQVDEDA
+460 LLQIDDDTA
-468 TFCKMA
+468 FCKMA
-474 FSKIATEVSGA
+474 FSKVATEISGP

-491 AVIILNRLRNEL
+491 AGIILNRLRNEL
-503 GDLSVS
+503 SDLSVS

-514 TDAKSLSESLG
+514 ADAKSLSESLG

-539 RSVPSVG
+539 RGVPSVG

-559 PTSIQTKDSMAITAA
+559 PTSIQTKDSMAIAAA
-574 LESAASRRILNEG
+574 LESAASRRILQES
-587 NSRIESIEKA
+587 NSRIESIDRA
-597 TKAQAPSVYV
+597 TKAQSPSVYI
-607 RPEVAAVSE
+607 RPEAAAVSE

>member
-1 MQSRPNTPLKGDVMP
+1 MP

-38 HRSMEDH
+38 HRSKEDH

-188 DNMARVAQEIARG
+188 DNMARVAQEIARE

-216 TREGRQAPTIQS
+216 MREGRQAPTIQP

-242 RRSWVAEIRDAIDES
+242 GRSWVAEIRDAIDES

-337 HNFQDP
+337 LNSQGP
-343 STGYSPHHRGLENTL
+343 RTGYSPRDRGLENTL
-358 RSRIAAKSSRHGV
+358 RSRIAAKSRRHGV

-402 MLKVETMEHGVHE
+402 MLKVEAMEHEVHE

-432 IESARA
+432 IGSAKA
-438 RIAELESLP
+438 RITELESLP
-447 SFTQSERKERNTL
+447 SFTQSERKERNAL
-460 LLQVDEDA
+460 LVQIDDDA
-468 TFCKMA
+468 AFCKMA
-474 FSKIATEVSGA
+474 FSKVATELSGA
-485 ESYANE
+485 ESYASE
-491 AVIILNRLRNEL
+491 ASSILNRLRNEL
-503 GDLSVS
+503 GELSVS

-514 TDAKSLSESLG
+514 ADAKSLSDSLG

-539 RSVPSVG
+539 RGVPSVG
-546 EFLRRSKGRQLSV
+546 EFLRRSKGRHLSV
-559 PTSIQTKDSMAITAA
+559 PTSIQTKDSMAIAAA

-607 RPEVAAVSE
+607 RPEATAVSE

>member
-1 MQSRPNTPLKGDVMP
+1 MP

-38 HRSMEDH
+38 HRSVEDH

-60 RSMAFGHSPGLPDTP
+60 RSMAFGHSPGLPDSP

-81 MDATRKRFGKDRPP
+81 MDATRKRFGKDKPP
-95 EWFERKRQSNPDLV
+95 EWFEKKRKSNQNLI
-109 WRNYYQWVL
+109 WRNYYQWIL
-118 SPDPKDRASAEEVGQ
+118 SPDPRDHASAEEVGQ

-143 PAEQGWQWIWS
+143 PADQGWQWIWS
-154 VHDDNANGVMHAHV
+154 VHDDNASGVMHAHI
-168 ILNAVNSSNGLKA
+168 ILNAVNASTGLKV
-181 QITPEDS
+181 QISSEDS
-188 DNMARVAQEIARG
+188 DMLDHQAQKIGEE
-201 HGMGTLPDLSERRKA
+201 HGMNFFPDLADWRA
-216 TREGRQAPTIQS
+216 AVREGRQTPTIQS
-228 VRMSAAERSLRRRG
+228 VRMSTAERSLRRRG
-242 RRSWVAEIRDAIDES
+242 RRSWVAEIRDAIDRS
-257 IANSSDWD
+257 IENSSDWD
-265 EFVERFEA
+265 EFVEKFEA
-273 EGFTVEWSRRGI
+273 DGFKVEWSRRGI

-317 GIPVD
+317 GIPID
-322 VVNGEA
+322 VVTGEL
-328 SSRISRRQG
+328 SSKVTRQQE
-337 HNFQDP
+337 HKSQVPNA
-343 STGYSPHHRGLENTL
+343 GYSPHRRGFQDTL
-358 RSRIAAKSSRHGV
+358 KSRIAAQLRRRGV
-371 GVISAGIKALSA
+371 GAISAGIKALSL
-383 ISEAG
+383 ISADG
-388 YSSVSEVEEAFRSQ
+388 YGSVSEVEEACRSQ
-402 MLKVETMEHGVHE
+402 MLKVEAMECEIHE

-447 SFTQSERKERNTL
+447 SFAQSERKERNAL
-460 LLQVDEDA
+460 LLQIDDDTA
-468 TFCKMA
+468 FCKMA
-474 FSKIATEVSGA
+474 FSKVATEISGP

-491 AVIILNRLRNEL
+491 AGIILNKLRNEL

-514 TDAKSLSESLG
+514 ADAKSLSESLG

-539 RSVPSVG
+539 RGVPSVG

-559 PTSIQTKDSMAITAA
+559 PTSIQTRDSMAIAAA
-574 LESAASRRILNEG
+574 LESAASRRILHENRG
-587 NSRIESIEKA
+587 RFESIEKA
-597 TKAQAPSVYV
+597 TKTQAPSVYI

>member
-1 MQSRPNTPLKGDVMP
+1 MP

-38 HRSMEDH
+38 HRSVEDH

-60 RSMAFGHSPGLPDTP
+60 RSMAFGHSPGLPDSP

-81 MDATRKRFGKDRPP
+81 MDATRKRFGKDKPP
-95 EWFERKRQSNPDLV
+95 EWFEKKRKSNPNLI
-109 WRNYYQWVL
+109 WRNYYQWIL
-118 SPDPKDRASAEEVGQ
+118 SPDPRDHASAEEVGQ

-143 PAEQGWQWIWS
+143 PADQGWQWIWS
-154 VHDDNANGVMHAHV
+154 VHDDNASGVMHAHI
-168 ILNAVNSSNGLKA
+168 ILNAVNASTGLKV
-181 QITPEDS
+181 QISSEDS
-188 DNMARVAQEIARG
+188 DMLDHQAQKIGEE
-201 HGMGTLPDLSERRKA
+201 HGMNFFPDLADWRA
-216 TREGRQAPTIQS
+216 AVREGRQTPTIQS

-242 RRSWVAEIRDAIDES
+242 RRSWVAEIRDAIDRS
-257 IANSSDWD
+257 IENSSDWD
-265 EFVERFEA
+265 EFVEKFEA
-273 EGFTVEWSRRGI
+273 DGFKVEWSRRGI

-317 GIPVD
+317 GIPID
-322 VVNGEA
+322 VVTGEL
-328 SSRISRRQG
+328 SSRVTRRQE
-337 HNFQDP
+337 NKSQVP
-343 STGYSPHHRGLENTL
+343 NASYSPHRRGFQDTL
-358 RSRIAAKSSRHGV
+358 KSRIAAQSRRRGV
-371 GVISAGIKALSA
+371 GAISAGIKALSL
-383 ISEAG
+383 ISADG
-388 YSSVSEVEEAFRSQ
+388 YGSVSEVEEACRSQ
-402 MLKVETMEHGVHE
+402 MLKVEAMECEIHE

-447 SFTQSERKERNTL
+447 SFAQSERKERNAL
-460 LLQVDEDA
+460 LLQIDDDTA
-468 TFCKMA
+468 FCKMA
-474 FSKIATEVSGA
+474 FSKVATEISGP

-491 AVIILNRLRNEL
+491 AGIILNRLRNEL

-514 TDAKSLSESLG
+514 ADAKSLSESLG

-539 RSVPSVG
+539 RGVPSVG

-559 PTSIQTKDSMAITAA
+559 PTSIQTKDSMAIAAA

-597 TKAQAPSVYV
+597 IKAQAPSVYV

>member
-1 MQSRPNTPLKGDVMP
+1 MP

-38 HRSMEDH
+38 HRSVEDH

-60 RSMAFGHSPGLPDTP
+60 RSMAFGHSPGLPDSP

-81 MDATRKRFGKDRPP
+81 MDATRKRFGKDKPP
-95 EWFERKRQSNPDLV
+95 EWFEKKRKSNPNLI
-109 WRNYYQWVL
+109 WRNYYQWIL
-118 SPDPKDRASAEEVGQ
+118 SPDPRDHASAEEVGQ

-143 PAEQGWQWIWS
+143 PADQGWQWIWS
-154 VHDDNANGVMHAHV
+154 VHDDNASGVMHAHI
-168 ILNAVNSSNGLKA
+168 ILNAVNASTGLKV
-181 QITPEDS
+181 QISSEDS
-188 DNMARVAQEIARG
+188 DMLDHQAQKIGEE
-201 HGMGTLPDLSERRKA
+201 HGMNFFPDLADWRA
-216 TREGRQAPTIQS
+216 AVREGRQTPTIQS

-242 RRSWVAEIRDAIDES
+242 RRSWVAEIRDAIDRS
-257 IANSSDWD
+257 IENSSDWD
-265 EFVERFEA
+265 EFVEKFEA
-273 EGFTVEWSRRGI
+273 DGFKVEWSRRGI

-317 GIPVD
+317 GIPID
-322 VVNGEA
+322 VVTGEL
-328 SSRISRRQG
+328 SSRVTRQQE
-337 HNFQDP
+337 HKSQVPNA
-343 STGYSPHHRGLENTL
+343 GYSPHRRGFQDTL
-358 RSRIAAKSSRHGV
+358 KSRIAAQSRRRGV
-371 GVISAGIKALSA
+371 GAISAGIKALSL
-383 ISEAG
+383 ISADG
-388 YSSVSEVEEAFRSQ
+388 YGSVSEVEEACRSQ
-402 MLKVETMEHGVHE
+402 MLKVEAMECEIHE

-447 SFTQSERKERNTL
+447 SFAQSERKERNAL
-460 LLQVDEDA
+460 LLQIDDDTA
-468 TFCKMA
+468 FCKMA
-474 FSKIATEVSGA
+474 FSKVATEISEP

-491 AVIILNRLRNEL
+491 AGIILNRLRNEL

-514 TDAKSLSESLG
+514 ADAKSLSESLG

-539 RSVPSVG
+539 RGVPSVG

-559 PTSIQTKDSMAITAA
+559 PTSIQTKDSMAIAAA

-587 NSRIESIEKA
+587 NSRIESIDKA
-597 TKAQAPSVYV
+597 TKAQSPSVYI
-607 RPEVAAVSE
+607 RPEAAAVSE

>member
-1 MQSRPNTPLKGDVMP
+1 MP

-38 HRSMEDH
+38 HRSVEDH

-60 RSMAFGHSPGLPDTP
+60 RSMAFGHSPGLPDSP

-81 MDATRKRFGKDRPP
+81 MDATRKRFGKDKPP
-95 EWFERKRQSNPDLV
+95 EWFEKKRKSNPNLI
-109 WRNYYQWVL
+109 WRNYYQWIL
-118 SPDPKDRASAEEVGQ
+118 SPDPRDRASAEEVGQ

-143 PAEQGWQWIWS
+143 PADQGWQWIWS
-154 VHDDNANGVMHAHV
+154 VHDDNASGVMHAHI
-168 ILNAVNSSNGLKA
+168 ILNAVNASTGLKV
-181 QITPEDS
+181 QISSEDS
-188 DNMARVAQEIARG
+188 DMLDHQAQKIGEE
-201 HGMGTLPDLSERRKA
+201 HGMNFFPDLADWRA
-216 TREGRQAPTIQS
+216 AVREGRQTPTIQS

-242 RRSWVAEIRDAIDES
+242 RRSWVAEIRDAIDRS
-257 IANSSDWD
+257 IENSSDWD
-265 EFVERFEA
+265 EFVEKFEA
-273 EGFTVEWSRRGI
+273 DGFKVEWSRRGI

-305 SNYDEFG
+305 SSYDEFG

-317 GIPVD
+317 GLPVD
-322 VVNGEA
+322 VVTGEL
-328 SSRISRRQG
+328 SSRVTRQQE
-337 HNFQDP
+337 HKSQVPNA
-343 STGYSPHHRGLENTL
+343 GYSPHRRGFQDTL
-358 RSRIAAKSSRHGV
+358 KSRIAAQSRRRGV
-371 GVISAGIKALSA
+371 GAISAGIKALSL
-383 ISEAG
+383 ISADG
-388 YSSVSEVEEAFRSQ
+388 YGSVSEVEEACRSQ
-402 MLKVETMEHGVHE
+402 MLKVEAMECEIHE

-447 SFTQSERKERNTL
+447 SFAQSERKERNAL
-460 LLQVDEDA
+460 LLQIDDDTA
-468 TFCKMA
+468 FCKMA
-474 FSKIATEVSGA
+474 FSKVATEISGP

-491 AVIILNRLRNEL
+491 AGIILNRLRNEL
-503 GDLSVS
+503 SDLSVS

-514 TDAKSLSESLG
+514 ADAKSLSESLG

-539 RSVPSVG
+539 RGVPSVG

-559 PTSIQTKDSMAITAA
+559 PTSIQTKDSMAIAAA
-574 LESAASRRILNEG
+574 LESAASRRILQES
-587 NSRIESIEKA
+587 NSRIESIDKA
-597 TKAQAPSVYV
+597 TKAQSPSVYI
-607 RPEVAAVSE
+607 RPEAAAVSE

>member
-1 MQSRPNTPLKGDVMP
+1 MP

-45 EERMERYLAGDKSAS
+45 EERMERYLAGDKSAT
-60 RSMAFGHSPGLPDTP
+60 RSMAFGHSPGLPDSP

-133 LAQEWCERVW
+133 LAQEWCEMVW

-188 DNMARVAQEIARG
+188 DNMARVAQEIARE

-216 TREGRQAPTIQS
+216 MREGRQAPTIQS

-273 EGFTVEWSRRGI
+273 DGFKVEWSRRGI

-358 RSRIAAKSSRHGV
+358 RSRIAAKSRRRGV
-371 GVISAGIKALSA
+371 GAISAGIKALSL
-383 ISEAG
+383 ISADG
-388 YSSVSEVEEAFRSQ
+388 YGSVSEVEEACRSQ
-402 MLKVETMEHGVHE
+402 MLKVEAMEHEVHE

-468 TFCKMA
+468 AFCKMA

-491 AVIILNRLRNEL
+491 AVIILHRLRNEL

-514 TDAKSLSESLG
+514 ADAKSLSESLG

-546 EFLRRSKGRQLSV
+546 VFLRRSKGRQLSV

>member
-1 MQSRPNTPLKGDVMP
+1 MP
-16 FLKTIS
+16 FLKTLS
-22 GGAGS
+22 GGEGS

-38 HRSMEDH
+38 HRSAEDH
-45 EERMERYLAGDKSAS
+45 EERVEKYLAGDKSAS

-75 FGWHKV
+75 YGWHKV

-95 EWFERKRQSNPDLV
+95 EWFENKRRSNPDLV

-118 SPDPKDRASAEEVGQ
+118 SPDPRDRASAEEVGQ

-143 PAEQGWQWIWS
+143 PADQGWQWIWS
-154 VHDDNANGVMHAHV
+154 VHNDNSSGVMHAHV
-168 ILNAVNSSNGLKA
+168 ILNAVNANSGLKV

-188 DNMARVAQEIARG
+188 DSMARVAQEIAG
-201 HGMGTLPDLSERRKA
+201 EHGMGMLPDLSDRRKA
-216 TREGRQAPTIQS
+216 IREGRRKPTAQS
-228 VRMSAAERSLRRRG
+228 VRMSEAERSLRRRG
-242 RRSWVAEIRDAIDES
+242 GRSWVAEIRDAIDRS
-257 IANSSDWD
+257 IANSSNWD

-273 EGFTVEWSRRGI
+273 DGFTVEWSRRGI

-305 SNYDEFG
+305 LNYDEFG

-322 VVNGEA
+322 VVAGDIE
-328 SSRISRRQG
+328 SRISSRKL
-337 HNFQDP
+337 
-343 STGYSPHHRGLENTL
+343 SETKTKSIGYTPQNKGFDNALKW
-358 RSRIAAKSSRHGV
+358 RIASKSKRAGIGAISAGV
-371 GVISAGIKALSA
+371 KALSVISAN
-383 ISEAG
+383 G
-388 YSSVSEVEEAFRSQ
+388 YSSVTEVEDAFRSQ
-402 MLKVETMEHGVHE
+402 MLKVEAMEHEVHE

-447 SFTQSERKERNTL
+447 SFAQSERKERNAL
-460 LLQVDEDA
+460 LLQIEDDTA
-468 TFCKMA
+468 FCKMA
-474 FSKIATEVSGA
+474 FSKVATEISGP

-491 AVIILNRLRNEL
+491 AGIILNRLRNEL

-514 TDAKSLSESLG
+514 ADAKSLSESLG
-525 AIEGFVGARAVRDL
+525 AIESFVGARAVRDL
-539 RSVPSVG
+539 RGVPSVG
-546 EFLRRSKGRQLSV
+546 EFLRRSKGRQLSI
-559 PTSIQTKDSMAITAA
+559 PTSIQTKDSMAIAAA
-574 LESAASRRILNEG
+574 LESAASRRILQES
-587 NSRIESIEKA
+587 NSRIKSIDKA
-597 TKAQAPSVYV
+597 TKAQSPSVYI
-607 RPEVAAVSE
+607 RPEAAAVSE

>member
-1 MQSRPNTPLKGDVMP
+1 MP

-38 HRSMEDH
+38 HRSVEDH

-60 RSMAFGHSPGLPDTP
+60 RSMAFGHSPGLPDSP

-81 MDATRKRFGKDRPP
+81 MDATRKRFGKDKPP
-95 EWFERKRQSNPDLV
+95 EWFEKKRKSNPNLI
-109 WRNYYQWVL
+109 WRNYYQWIL
-118 SPDPKDRASAEEVGQ
+118 SPDPRDHASAEEVGQ

-143 PAEQGWQWIWS
+143 PADQGWQWIWS
-154 VHDDNANGVMHAHV
+154 VHDDNASGVMHAHI
-168 ILNAVNSSNGLKA
+168 ILNAVNASTGLKV
-181 QITPEDS
+181 QISSEDS
-188 DNMARVAQEIARG
+188 DMLDHQAQKIGEE
-201 HGMGTLPDLSERRKA
+201 HGMNFFPDLADWRA
-216 TREGRQAPTIQS
+216 AVREGRQTPTIQS

-242 RRSWVAEIRDAIDES
+242 RRSWVAEIRDAIDRS
-257 IANSSDWD
+257 IENSSDWD
-265 EFVERFEA
+265 EFVEKFEA
-273 EGFTVEWSRRGI
+273 DGFKVEWSRRGI

-317 GIPVD
+317 GIPID
-322 VVNGEA
+322 VVTGEL
-328 SSRISRRQG
+328 SSRVTRRQE
-337 HNFQDP
+337 HKSQVPNA
-343 STGYSPHHRGLENTL
+343 SYSPHRRGFQDTL
-358 RSRIAAKSSRHGV
+358 KSRIAAQSRRRGV
-371 GVISAGIKALSA
+371 GAISAGIKALSL
-383 ISEAG
+383 ISADG
-388 YSSVSEVEEAFRSQ
+388 YGSVSEVEEACRSQ
-402 MLKVETMEHGVHE
+402 MLKVEAMECEIHE

-447 SFTQSERKERNTL
+447 SFAQSERKERNAL
-460 LLQVDEDA
+460 LLQIDDDTA
-468 TFCKMA
+468 FCKMA
-474 FSKIATEVSGA
+474 FSKVATEIPGP

-491 AVIILNRLRNEL
+491 AGIILNRLRNEL

-514 TDAKSLSESLG
+514 ADAKSLSESLG

-539 RSVPSVG
+539 RGVPSVG

-559 PTSIQTKDSMAITAA
+559 PTSIQTKDSIAIAAA
-574 LESAASRRILNEG
+574 LESAASRRILHENRA
-587 NSRIESIEKA
+587 RIEGIEKA
-597 TKAQAPSVYV
+597 TITQASAVYI
-607 RPEVAAVSE
+607 RPEAAAVAE

>member
-1 MQSRPNTPLKGDVMP
+1 MP

-38 HRSMEDH
+38 HRSVEDH

-60 RSMAFGHSPGLPDTP
+60 RSMAFGHSPGLPDSP

-81 MDATRKRFGKDRPP
+81 MDATRKRFGKDKPP
-95 EWFERKRQSNPDLV
+95 EWFEKKRKSNPNLI
-109 WRNYYQWVL
+109 WRNYYQWIL
-118 SPDPKDRASAEEVGQ
+118 SPDPRDHASAEEVGQ

-143 PAEQGWQWIWS
+143 PADQGWQWIWS
-154 VHDDNANGVMHAHV
+154 VHDDNASGVMHAHI
-168 ILNAVNSSNGLKA
+168 ILNAVNASTGLKV
-181 QITPEDS
+181 QISSEDS
-188 DNMARVAQEIARG
+188 DMLDHQAQKIGEE
-201 HGMGTLPDLSERRKA
+201 HGMNFFPDLADWRA
-216 TREGRQAPTIQS
+216 AVREGRQTPTIQS

-242 RRSWVAEIRDAIDES
+242 RRSWVAEIRDAIDRS
-257 IANSSDWD
+257 IENSSDWD
-265 EFVERFEA
+265 EFVEKFEA
-273 EGFTVEWSRRGI
+273 DGFKVEWSRRGI

-305 SNYDEFG
+305 SSYDEFG

-317 GIPVD
+317 GLPVD
-322 VVNGEA
+322 VVTGELG
-328 SSRISRRQG
+328 SRVTRQQE
-337 HNFQDP
+337 HKSQVPNA
-343 STGYSPHHRGLENTL
+343 GYSPHRRGFQDTL
-358 RSRIAAKSSRHGV
+358 KSRIAAQSRRRGV
-371 GVISAGIKALSA
+371 GAISAGIKALSL
-383 ISEAG
+383 ISADG
-388 YSSVSEVEEAFRSQ
+388 YGSVLEIEEACRSQ
-402 MLKVETMEHGVHE
+402 MLKVEAMECEIHE

-447 SFTQSERKERNTL
+447 SFAQSERKERNAL
-460 LLQVDEDA
+460 LLQIDDDTA
-468 TFCKMA
+468 FCKMA
-474 FSKIATEVSGA
+474 FSKVATEISGP

-491 AVIILNRLRNEL
+491 AGIILNRLRNEL
-503 GDLSVS
+503 SDLSVS

-514 TDAKSLSESLG
+514 ADAKSLSESLG

-539 RSVPSVG
+539 RGVPSVG

-559 PTSIQTKDSMAITAA
+559 PTSIQTKDSMAIAAA
-574 LESAASRRILNEG
+574 LESAASRRILQES
-587 NSRIESIEKA
+587 NSRIESIDKA
-597 TKAQAPSVYV
+597 TKAQSPSVYI
-607 RPEVAAVSE
+607 RPEAAAVSE

>member
-1 MQSRPNTPLKGDVMP
+1 MP

-38 HRSMEDH
+38 HRSVEDH

-60 RSMAFGHSPGLPDTP
+60 RSMAFGHSPGLPDSP

-81 MDATRKRFGKDRPP
+81 MDATRKRFGKDKPP
-95 EWFERKRQSNPDLV
+95 EWFEKKRKSNPNLI
-109 WRNYYQWVL
+109 WRNYYQWIL
-118 SPDPKDRASAEEVGQ
+118 SPDPRDHASAEEVGQ

-143 PAEQGWQWIWS
+143 PADQGWQWIWS
-154 VHDDNANGVMHAHV
+154 VHDDNASGVMHAHI
-168 ILNAVNSSNGLKA
+168 ILNAVNASTGLKV
-181 QITPEDS
+181 QISSEDS
-188 DNMARVAQEIARG
+188 DMLDHQAQKIGEE
-201 HGMGTLPDLSERRKA
+201 HGMNFFPDLADWRA
-216 TREGRQAPTIQS
+216 AVREGRQTPTIQS

-242 RRSWVAEIRDAIDES
+242 RRSWVAEIRDAIDTS
-257 IANSSDWD
+257 IENSSDWD
-265 EFVERFEA
+265 EFVEKFEA
-273 EGFTVEWSRRGI
+273 DGFKVEWSRRGI

-305 SNYDEFG
+305 SSYDEFG

-322 VVNGEA
+322 VVTGEL
-328 SSRISRRQG
+328 SSRVTRQQE
-337 HNFQDP
+337 HKSQVPNA
-343 STGYSPHHRGLENTL
+343 GYSPHRRGFQDTL
-358 RSRIAAKSSRHGV
+358 KSRIAAQSRRRGV
-371 GVISAGIKALSA
+371 GAISAGIKALSL
-383 ISEAG
+383 ISADG
-388 YSSVSEVEEAFRSQ
+388 YGSVSEVEEACRSQ
-402 MLKVETMEHGVHE
+402 MLKVEAMECEIHE

-447 SFTQSERKERNTL
+447 SFAQSERKERNAL
-460 LLQVDEDA
+460 LLQIDDDTA
-468 TFCKMA
+468 FCKMA
-474 FSKIATEVSGA
+474 FSKVATEISGP

-491 AVIILNRLRNEL
+491 AGTILNRLRNEL
-503 GDLSVS
+503 SDLSVS

-514 TDAKSLSESLG
+514 ADAKSLSESLG

-539 RSVPSVG
+539 RGVPSVG

-559 PTSIQTKDSMAITAA
+559 PTSIQTKDSMAIAAA
-574 LESAASRRILNEG
+574 LESAASRRILQES
-587 NSRIESIEKA
+587 NSRIESIDKA
-597 TKAQAPSVYV
+597 TKAQSPSVYI
-607 RPEVAAVSE
+607 RPEAAAVSE